1 MPRDLR
7 AAAQRRAIYWIPL
20 CAAGFYFCATSRVA
34 FQDTAGL
41 VSDRVD
47 AARRWTAHLI
57 HAPDAADGMALKL
70 VDTES
75 APIGI
80 ERVAV
85 RKAESGEADGAQVNR
100 SRKGDL
106 LASRIRPAR
115 GDMPSA
121 GTLLPPDYL
130 LSPRSDVGNVQTA
143 FIKPDRIQLADV
155 VGPTMTLRRLT
166 TTPVLAY
173 APADGQTG
181 PLPSAGLLAKPLE
194 VAIPLPS
201 RKGVPPS
208 QTVDDPGRAL
218 AMREALA
225 ASGDIER
232 SRQCLAEAI
241 YFEARSESEEGQ
253 VAVAQV
259 ILNRTRSHI
268 YPSNVCDVVYQ
279 NADWYNR
286 CQFSFACDR
295 AARRRPNP
303 ADRVRDPEAWAKA
316 VEIADQVGNG
326 ERWLPWVGNATHY
339 HADYVR
345 PRWRRNMVQLSR
357 IGRHVFYR
365 LRNITRD
372 LLKLPPKDEPKDA
385 DRATDSADDESGTE
399 L

>member
-1 MPRDLR
+1 MPRHG

-20 CAAGFYFCATSRVA
+20 CAAGLYFCATSRVA
-34 FQDTAGL
+34 FQDTGDL
-41 VSDRVD
+41 VSGQID

-57 HAPDAADGMALKL
+57 QAPEAADGMALRL
-70 VDTES
+70 AAAEP
-75 APIGI
+75 APAGI
-80 ERVAV
+80 DRVAV
-85 RKAESGEADGAQVNR
+85 RAAEPGESDGAQVNR

-106 LASRIRPAR
+106 LASRGRPAR
-115 GDMPSA
+115 GDLPSA
-121 GTLLPPDYL
+121 GTLLPPEYL
-130 LSPRSDVGNVQTA
+130 LSPRSEAGNTQTA
-143 FIKPDRIQLADV
+143 FVKPDRMQLADV
-155 VGPTMTLRRLT
+155 IGPSRHLRPLST
-166 TTPVLAY
+166 APVLAY
-173 APADGQTG
+173 APAEGQTG
-181 PLPSAGLLAKPLE
+181 LLPSAGLLMKPIQ
-194 VAIPLPS
+194 VAIPLPP

-225 ASGDIER
+225 ASGDVER
-232 SRQCLAEAI
+232 ARQCLAEAI

-259 ILNRTRSHI
+259 ILNRTRSKI

-303 ADRVRDPEAWAKA
+303 VDRVRDPEAWAKA
-316 VEIADQVGNG
+316 VAIADQVGSG

-357 IGRHVFYR
+357 VGRHVFYR
-365 LRNITRD
+365 LRSITRD
-372 LLKLPPKDEPKDA
+372 LLKLPPKHGKDA
-385 DRATDSADDESGTE
+385 DEAAEDETGTE